1 MPTDADMPPPPPRDA
16 TGRDF
21 VIGPLMPPEEIPPA
35 GLDLGIL
42 RIAGRAYAV
51 RAFPP
56 NPANK
61 ISHAGRPVYFL
72 RGVRGGLYWAMRNV
86 PNPDRLFLVSGGR
99 SLATLAWLTDA
110 GGVLRVAG

>member
-1 MPTDADMPPPPPRDA
+1 MPPASIPA
-16 TGRDF
+16 T
-21 VIGPLMPPEEIPPA
+21 

-42 RIAGRAYAV
+42 RIAGRAYSV

-56 NPANK
+56 TLARV
-61 ISHAGRPVYFL
+61 HAGRPVYFL
-72 RGVRGGLYWAMRNV
+72 RGVRGALHGTMRNV